1 MTTFVSL
8 HNQTNFSILDS
19 LSSTKDLFNRAKELD
34 QPAIAIT
41 DHGTFGAAWEALKI
55 SKTTGV
61 KLIIGCEFFFSEKEE
76 DKLRHVILI
85 AKNAEGYKN
94 ILTINRKG
102 FDNNKFLSKKAISII
117 NWEMLEEHSEGVIC
131 LTACGNG
138 IVSQLLMRKEFDK
151 AEETLLRLRKI
162 YGDNLGIE
170 VQPNN
175 MKRNGFL
182 QYEEVDQQFLNRQ
195 LINLGKKHNI
205 KVVAACNSQYVNKED
220 HETHDVLLAIGS
232 HQPVHSGFRLKYNVP
247 EFYLKSGEEVKNF
260 FKRNYGE
267 EAAEE
272 FCANSLYFANLCE
285 EPAWIDPKFTN
296 PSGKELAMF
305 PVSLAKDYKEFLTWL
320 ETTSDFN
327 KGLPEDQSYLR
338 FRCETSFTL
347 YKEKLDPSMYST
359 YESRINDELE
369 TLEKQNFSS
378 YMLIV
383 ADYLQWCVDN
393 DISIGPGRGC
403 LTEDALALTDN
414 GFKSIKNISIGD
426 KVYSHTGQLKPVTA
440 TFEFDINN
448 EKGVRIKSDHSF
460 NDLVMTKDH
469 KVYACKSVETEK
481 YKEKKLSK
489 SNILNK
495 YRRYV
500 EPTAPSWYEA
510 KDLEVGD
517 LIYTKFPNKVNIDL
531 NLPSFYE
538 LEYSSFSNSKMDKK
552 AKIQV
557 DNDFMYFLGRFT
569 GDGWLRGSEDQS
581 QLKSYGVGLAF
592 NSNDVEGINR
602 FCKYF
607 SSIGLKF
614 GKYKSKT
621 SKLTQIMI
629 YNKSFMLLVKSFF
642 PDYKSTSGTKH
653 LPIFF
658 RKLNNEQITFL
669 LNGLIDSDGS
679 KKDSDKRAKNY
690 LLTNRWS
697 IDSTSKRLILEVKEA
712 LLMLKT
718 SSSIKTRPCFMRGKY
733 SCNISYKLRFN
744 KSNFEKQNGI
754 GFYSRISSITEEHI
768 NKVYDF
774 TVDEDHSYLT
784 TNGIVHNS
792 VGGCFV
798 GFLLGIH
805 QADSIKYGLI
815 FERFQNKEK
824 TSFPDIDADV
834 ATSGRYALIDYVEKK
849 YGTKYVCAISNYNT
863 ITPKVYAKDLARA
876 LELGGSKPEAVIVG
890 NMLADMIPAE
900 VKASSID
907 SILERLPLL
916 AETVKTKYPQVKK
929 YGDIIGAPRAQST
942 HAAGIII
949 AQRPLMGLAPLRR
962 DKDGSVVIEYDKD
975 VSEANG
981 FVKMDILGLSTLD
994 IITQT
999 IKLIKV
1005 SGKPF
1010 NNEHLNYDENDK
1022 KTYDLISR
1030 GETYGVFQFGTSGGT
1045 IELCKKIKPKTI
1057 DDLAIITTLAR
1068 PAAAD
1073 IRSDFIATRE
1083 GLIPANVWHPLLKG
1097 AFEKTYGFG
1106 LFDESILQ
1114 LGRDVAGW
1122 TMNEADRL
1130 RKMIKEKGK
1139 NPEKDKKLKD
1149 EFIQSTIDN
1158 NGIDPVT
1165 AKKLWDEE
1173 VGKFQS
1179 YTFNKSHAIVYS
1191 MISYSTAYLKAHFPM
1206 EFLIANLRAEVN
1218 SGAQTAPANIEK
1230 IKAEIRAQNINIL
1243 PPDLNKS
1250 ALEYS
1255 IIDGNT
1261 ILTGLDAIKFVT
1273 EDAINDI
1280 IEKRPFKDFQD
1291 FMTRVDSKKVR
1302 SNTIQALAASGCL
1315 NQFGIE
1321 RRSIFLY
1328 CSDYRKKLQSWSKKH
1343 TPDETFVYPFPT
1355 GEDWLLSEKYA
1366 LEKKYLGESFIC
1378 KPAKAYGSF
1387 FDGQSITIKKCKEFK
1402 NKTKVGP
1409 VKVLV
1414 TDAFIFKVKKE
1425 GSKLFGKNMARL
1437 TIEDKNGDSSPL
1449 TIFPDYWE
1457 LMVAKLKKTKMEFG
1471 VGTVFSMAG
1480 SVNIYEDEF
1489 GIVLDEIYSIAPPP
1503 QVPEDLKHKKVSLRA
1518 SKQKSLPTL
1527 LEDIED
1533 ELYEEGLIDLEE
1545 EDND

>member
-76 DKLRHVILI
+76 DKLRHVVLL

-102 FDNNKFLSKKAISII
+102 FDNNKNLSKKAISII
-117 NWEMLEEHSEGVIC
+117 NWDMLEQHSEGVIC

-138 IVSQLLMRKEFDK
+138 IVSQLLMKKEFAR
-151 AEETLLRLRKI
+151 AEETLLRLHKI

-182 QYEEVDQQFLNRQ
+182 QYEEIDQQFLNRQ

-267 EAAEE
+267 EAADE
-272 FCANSLYFANLCE
+272 FCANSLYFADMCE

-305 PVSLAKDYKEFLTWL
+305 PVSSAKDYTDYVKWL

-338 FRCETSFTL
+338 FRCESAL
-347 YKEKLDPSMYST
+347 KKHLENISPDMHQT
-359 YESRINDELE
+359 YIDRVNDELE
-369 TLEKQNFSS
+369 TLEKQNFCS

-393 DISIGPGRGC
+393 DISIGPGRG
-403 LTEDALALTDN
+403 
-414 GFKSIKNISIGD
+414 
-426 KVYSHTGQLKPVTA
+426 
-440 TFEFDINN
+440 
-448 EKGVRIKSDHSF
+448 
-460 NDLVMTKDH
+460 
-469 KVYACKSVETEK
+469 
-481 YKEKKLSK
+481 
-489 SNILNK
+489 
-495 YRRYV
+495 
-500 EPTAPSWYEA
+500 
-510 KDLEVGD
+510 
-517 LIYTKFPNKVNIDL
+517 
-531 NLPSFYE
+531 
-538 LEYSSFSNSKMDKK
+538 
-552 AKIQV
+552 
-557 DNDFMYFLGRFT
+557 
-569 GDGWLRGSEDQS
+569 
-581 QLKSYGVGLAF
+581 
-592 NSNDVEGINR
+592 
-602 FCKYF
+602 
-607 SSIGLKF
+607 
-614 GKYKSKT
+614 
-621 SKLTQIMI
+621 
-629 YNKSFMLLVKSFF
+629 
-642 PDYKSTSGTKH
+642 
-653 LPIFF
+653 
-658 RKLNNEQITFL
+658 
-669 LNGLIDSDGS
+669 
-679 KKDSDKRAKNY
+679 
-690 LLTNRWS
+690 
-697 IDSTSKRLILEVKEA
+697 
-712 LLMLKT
+712 
-718 SSSIKTRPCFMRGKY
+718 
-733 SCNISYKLRFN
+733 
-744 KSNFEKQNGI
+744 
-754 GFYSRISSITEEHI
+754 
-768 NKVYDF
+768 
-774 TVDEDHSYLT
+774 
-784 TNGIVHNS
+784 S

-815 FERFQNKEK
+815 FERFQNKDK
-824 TSFPDIDADV
+824 TSFPDCDCDV

-849 YGTKYVCAISNYNT
+849 YGTEHVCAISNYNT

-876 LELGGSKPEAVIVG
+876 LELGGSKPEAVLVG
-890 NMLADMIPAE
+890 TMLADMIPSE

-907 SILERLPLL
+907 GILERLPLL

-929 YGDIIGAPRAQST
+929 YGNIIGAPRAQST

-999 IKLIKV
+999 IELIKA

-1010 NNEHLNYDENDK
+1010 NNEHLNYDANDK

-1045 IELCKKIKPKTI
+1045 IELCKKIKPKNI
-1057 DDLAIITTLAR
+1057 EDLAIITTLAR

-1083 GLIPANVWHPLLKG
+1083 GLMPSNVWHPLLKG

-1149 EFIQSTIDN
+1149 EFIQSTINN

-1218 SGAQTAPANIEK
+1218 SGAQTASANIEK
-1230 IKAEIRAQNINIL
+1230 IKAEIRAQKINIL

-1255 IIDGNT
+1255 IVDDDT

-1280 IEKRPFKDFQD
+1280 IAKRPFKDFQD
-1291 FMTRVDSKKVR
+1291 FMTRIDSKKVR

-1328 CSDYRKKLQSWSKKH
+1328 CSDYRKKLQSWAKKH

-1387 FDGQSITIKKCKEFK
+1387 FDGQNITIKKCKELK
-1402 NKTKVGP
+1402 NKTKIGP
-1409 VKVLV
+1409 LKVLV

-1425 GSKLFGKNMARL
+1425 NSKLFGKNMARL
-1437 TIEDKNGDSSPL
+1437 IVEDKNGDSAPL